1 MSKDTTKFYVESGNW
16 RGCISLP
23 VKSSEVTNYDFIEA
37 ATRAMEMVFDE
48 RKEIGKDFEIVN
60 LYDKSGKD
68 YFTEEFSGELSDV
81 PECLFG
87 LLTACFLEK
96 DINNQENW
104 WYFLSSKI
112 FANAGQHKNVSLAT
126 NVEKK
131 YAKEV
136 NEFKAREEE
145 LIELDKRGE
154 LDARLADAKKK
165 MKKKTPPK
173 KDAGNESDNKL

>member
-23 VKSSEVTNYDFIEA
+23 VKPSEVSNYDYIEA
-37 ATRAMEMVFDE
+37 ATRAMEAVFDE
-48 RKEIGKDFEIVN
+48 HKEIDKEFEIIS

-68 YFTEEFSGELSDV
+68 YFTEEFSGQLSDV

-87 LLTACFLEK
+87 LFTVSFLEK
-96 DINNQENW
+96 DIDNQENW

-112 FANAGQHKNVSLAT
+112 FANAAQHRNVTLAT

-145 LIELDKRGE
+145 LIEYDKRGE
-154 LDARLADAKKK
+154 LEERLTEAKKK
-165 MKKKTPPK
+165 MKKKSPPK
-173 KDAGNESDNKL
+173 KDSGSEQES